1 MRFIMKLF
9 PFKTFLDTNLSQIL
23 PGMMEIGG
31 TGRDVVSNIYLL
43 PPFVSFHVG
52 IIIPHVVWGTIF
64 GNQLIQIV
72 TALALSGHAIYS
84 SLFGSLPNKNPVTG
98 SPPNIFREGKRAL
111 VLYYYLVIGW
121 LRYR

>member
-72 TALALSGHAIYS
+72 TTLALSGHAIYS
-84 SLFGSLPNKNPVTG
+84 SLFGSLPNKNLVTCL
-98 SPPNIFREGKRAL
+98 PPYPHYRKKI
-111 VLYYYLVIGW
+111 VSDLYYSLLLGQ
-121 LRYR
+121 LRCN